1 MDSETASSA
10 LFVTLFVFAAREF
23 FAWLSK
29 KNLQQGEAKMK
40 EMCDKIQSISKS
52 AEEIASKVENV
63 SQSTKTISDKVQNAI
78 DLADKIN
85 LKADSAAQMNKTMY
99 DWHDKSDE
107 DGVKIWYVRRSLE
120 EALQENVRAINILAK
135 NSETQTR
142 LLEDMINQN
151 KEIHKDQ
158 IVLSRLLEK
167 LFDKR

>member
-1 MDSETASSA
+1 MDVTSIATEGVEYKLANGA
-10 LFVTLFVFAAREF
+10 LLITLIVFGMREF
-23 FAWLSK
+23 FSWLSR
-29 KNLQQGEAKMK
+29 KNLQQSEAVMK
-40 EMCDKIQSISKS
+40 TMSDNM
-52 AEEIASKVENV
+52 ARL
-63 SQSTKTISDKVQNAI
+63 SDKVEKAEVKI
-78 DLADKIN
+78 DSML
-85 LKADSAAQMNKTMY
+85 QMNRTMY

-158 IVLSRLLEK
+158 IVLSKLLEK
-167 LFDKR
+167 LFDKQ